1 MPFRR
6 RWNAAKAS
14 KEIINILTDD
24 IQKESE
30 CGKDAHRNDQCSNR
44 RQKEMERGKMRS
56 KMINVLTDDIQKEM
70 ERGKDGQRNY

>member
-24 IQKESE
+24 IQKE
-30 CGKDAHRNDQCSNR
+30 
-44 RQKEMERGKMRS
+44 
-56 KMINVLTDDIQKEM
+56 M
-70 ERGKDGQRNY
+70 ERGKDTQRNHYVLTYAIQKAMERGKGEQRNY